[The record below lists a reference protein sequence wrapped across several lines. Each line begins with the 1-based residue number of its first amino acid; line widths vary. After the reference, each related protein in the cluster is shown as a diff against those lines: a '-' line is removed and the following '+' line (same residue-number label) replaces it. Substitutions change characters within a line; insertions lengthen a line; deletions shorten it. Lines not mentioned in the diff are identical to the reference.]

1 MLNLETGEIE
11 YGTVGGYDRERIY
24 LDKETGEVSSDPT
37 EQAGSRRRRSKFH
50 IPKQYLRNQCGIIGR
65 RPAAPA
71 APSVSCALMAC
82 KQKMIP
88 MMKSITL
95 GYALLLLLLPNAMDQ
110 CTPEGARAP
119 ADEEITVGYNSTAH
133 LLFLLPLLFV
143 TPKLFALV
151 ISFVEV
157 MLHMWAH
164 RKNSTNGNP
173 DVYYRSPMHVVTRQ
187 FCEVCRHERLMGRV
201 GKLQDVR
208 MKQMQNYFRKVTRNI
223 A

>member
-1 MLNLETGEIE
+1 MLNLETGEME
-11 YGTVGGYDRERIY
+11 YGTVGGYDRDRIY

-37 EQAGSRRRRSKFH
+37 EQIGSRRRRTKFH
-50 IPKQYLRNQCGIIGR
+50 VPKQYLRNQCGIIAR
-65 RPAAPA
+65 RPPPSSVPA
-71 APSVSCALMAC
+71 APSVGCAMMAC

-88 MMKSITL
+88 MMK
-95 GYALLLLLLPNAMDQ
+95 
-110 CTPEGARAP
+110 
-119 ADEEITVGYNSTAH
+119 EEITVGYNSTAH
-133 LLFLLPLLFV
+133 LLFLLPLLCV

-173 DVYYRSPMHVVTRQ
+173 DVYYRSPMHVVTRN
-187 FCEVCRHERLMGRV
+187 FCELCRHERLMGRV

>member
-11 YGTVGGYDRERIY
+11 YGTVGGYDRDRIY
-24 LDKETGEVSSDPT
+24 LDKETGEVSSEPT
-37 EQAGSRRRRSKFH
+37 EPAGSRRRRTKFH

-65 RPAAPA
+65 RPPTAPA

-88 MMKSITL
+88 MVK
-95 GYALLLLLLPNAMDQ
+95 
-110 CTPEGARAP
+110 
-119 ADEEITVGYNSTAH
+119 EEITVGYNSTAH
-133 LLFLLPLLFV
+133 LLFLLPLLFM

-187 FCEVCRHERLMGRV
+187 FCEICRHERLMGRV

>member
-88 MMKSITL
+88 MMK
-95 GYALLLLLLPNAMDQ
+95 
-110 CTPEGARAP
+110 
-119 ADEEITVGYNSTAH
+119 
-133 LLFLLPLLFV
+133 
-143 TPKLFALV
+143 
-151 ISFVEV
+151 EV
-157 MLHMWAH
+157 PV
-164 RKNSTNGNP
+164 K
-173 DVYYRSPMHVVTRQ
+173 
-187 FCEVCRHERLMGRV
+187 
-201 GKLQDVR
+201 
-208 MKQMQNYFRKVTRNI
+208 
-223 A
+223 

>member
-1 MLNLETGEIE
+1 MSVC
-11 YGTVGGYDRERIY
+11 VGMDVCMCDCVRLVKILIRRAQIV
-24 LDKETGEVSSDPT
+24 LVASFNCIHKQKQLILKSTTISSL
-37 EQAGSRRRRSKFH
+37 A
-50 IPKQYLRNQCGIIGR
+50 L
-65 RPAAPA
+65 
-71 APSVSCALMAC
+71 SVSLSLSLDP
-82 KQKMIP
+82 Q
-88 MMKSITL
+88 
-95 GYALLLLLLPNAMDQ
+95 
-110 CTPEGARAP
+110 
-119 ADEEITVGYNSTAH
+119 EITVGYNSTAH

>member
-1 MLNLETGEIE
+1 MLNLETGEME

-37 EQAGSRRRRSKFH
+37 EPAGSRRRRSKFH
-50 IPKQYLRNQCGIIGR
+50 VPKQYLRNQCGIIAR
-65 RPAAPA
+65 RPPPVAAV
-71 APSVSCALMAC
+71 PSVGCAMMAC

-88 MMKSITL
+88 MMK
-95 GYALLLLLLPNAMDQ
+95 
-110 CTPEGARAP
+110 
-119 ADEEITVGYNSTAH
+119 EEITVGYNGTAAH
-133 LLFLLPLLFV
+133 LLFLLPLLFM

-151 ISFVEV
+151 ITFVEAI
-157 MLHMWAH
+157 LHMWAH

-173 DVYYRSPMHVVTRQ
+173 DVYYRSPMHVVTRN
-187 FCEVCRHERLMGRV
+187 FCEICRHERLMGRV